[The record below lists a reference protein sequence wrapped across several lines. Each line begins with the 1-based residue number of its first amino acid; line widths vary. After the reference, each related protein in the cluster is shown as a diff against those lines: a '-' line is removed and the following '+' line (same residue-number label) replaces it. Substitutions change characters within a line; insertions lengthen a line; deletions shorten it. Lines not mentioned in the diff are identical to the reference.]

1 MAIDGVNGP
10 VNTGRRRFL
19 TATTA
24 VVGAVGAGIA
34 AVPFIKS
41 WNPSARAKLAGA
53 PVTADISG
61 LQEGQRLILEW
72 RGQPIWIVKR
82 SQAVLQ
88 ALPTLDEYLRDPDS
102 ANPDQ
107 QPEYVREA
115 NPKLRSLKPEI
126 SVLVGVLGQ
135 RVAQVAVQGR
145 QRFQDRLGALDDPD
159 RLAAPLE
166 AQALP
171 FLQGADVGHHRGAG
185 QAGPG
190 AGVPRLDERHCGET
204 DADGTHRNGGGGQ
217 EPASTRVGGLV
228 DLIVGHP
235 ALRKSSAGS
244 VGCLHPYPCADQDAD
259 AKDGEV

>member
-82 SQAVLQ
+82 SKAILD
-88 ALPTLDEYLRDPDS
+88 ALPTLDANLRDPES
-102 ANPDQ
+102 KNTEQ
-107 QPEYVREA
+107 QPSYIKGET
-115 NPKLRSLKPEI
+115 RSLKPEI
-126 SVLVGVLGQ
+126 SVLVGLCTHLGCSPEM
-135 RVAQVAVQGR
+135 AAEIKPEPY
-145 QRFQDRLGALDDPD
+145 DPD
-159 RLAAPLE
+159 WKGGYFCPCHKSR
-166 AQALP
+166 
-171 FLQGADVGHHRGAG
+171 FDMAG
-185 QAGPG
+185 RVFQ
-190 AGVPRLDERHCGET
+190 GVPAPTNLVVPPHYYENDTTIVVGLDPQ
-204 DADGTHRNGGGGQ
+204 GG
-217 EPASTRVGGLV
+217 A
-228 DLIVGHP
+228 
-235 ALRKSSAGS
+235 
-244 VGCLHPYPCADQDAD
+244 
-259 AKDGEV
+259 

>member
-82 SQAVLQ
+82 SKAVLD
-88 ALPTLDEYLRDPDS
+88 ALPTLDANLRDPQS
-102 ANPDQ
+102 ENLDQ
-107 QPEYVREA
+107 QPAYIKGVT
-115 NPKLRSLKPEI
+115 RSLKPEI
-126 SVLVGVLGQ
+126 SVLVGLCTHLGCSPEMVAKIGPAPFDPEWKGGYFCPCHKSRFDMAG
-135 RVAQVAVQGR
+135 RVFQGVPAPTNLVVPPHYYEN
-145 QRFQDRLGALDDPD
+145 DTTIVVGLDP
-159 RLAAPLE
+159 
-166 AQALP
+166 
-171 FLQGADVGHHRGAG
+171 QGA
-185 QAGPG
+185 
-190 AGVPRLDERHCGET
+190 
-204 DADGTHRNGGGGQ
+204 
-217 EPASTRVGGLV
+217 
-228 DLIVGHP
+228 
-235 ALRKSSAGS
+235 
-244 VGCLHPYPCADQDAD
+244 
-259 AKDGEV
+259 

>member
-82 SQAVLQ
+82 SKAILD
-88 ALPTLDEYLRDPDS
+88 ALPTLDANLRDPQS
-102 ANPDQ
+102 ANKDQ
-107 QPEYVREA
+107 QPSYITGET
-115 NPKLRSLKPEI
+115 RSIKPEI
-126 SVLVGVLGQ
+126 SVLVGLCTHLGCSPEMAAEIKPEPYDPNWKGGYFCPCHKSRFDMAG
-135 RVAQVAVQGR
+135 RVFQGVPAPTNLVVPPHYYEN
-145 QRFQDRLGALDDPD
+145 DTTIVVGLDP
-159 RLAAPLE
+159 
-166 AQALP
+166 
-171 FLQGADVGHHRGAG
+171 QGA
-185 QAGPG
+185 
-190 AGVPRLDERHCGET
+190 
-204 DADGTHRNGGGGQ
+204 
-217 EPASTRVGGLV
+217 
-228 DLIVGHP
+228 
-235 ALRKSSAGS
+235 
-244 VGCLHPYPCADQDAD
+244 
-259 AKDGEV
+259 

>member
-82 SQAVLQ
+82 SKAILE
-88 ALPTLDEYLRDPDS
+88 ALPTLDSHLRDPES
-102 ANPDQ
+102 KNPDQ
-107 QPEYVREA
+107 QPAYVLEA
-115 NPKLRSLKPEI
+115 NPELRSLKPEI
-126 SVLVGVLGQ
+126 LVLVGLCTHLGCSPEMAAEIRPEPFDPEWKGGYFCPCHKSRFDMAG
-135 RVAQVAVQGR
+135 RVFQGVPAPTN
-145 QRFQDRLGALDDPD
+145 LVVPPHHYADDNTIVIGVDP
-159 RLAAPLE
+159 
-166 AQALP
+166 
-171 FLQGADVGHHRGAG
+171 QGA
-185 QAGPG
+185 
-190 AGVPRLDERHCGET
+190 
-204 DADGTHRNGGGGQ
+204 
-217 EPASTRVGGLV
+217 
-228 DLIVGHP
+228 
-235 ALRKSSAGS
+235 
-244 VGCLHPYPCADQDAD
+244 
-259 AKDGEV
+259 

>member
-82 SQAVLQ
+82 SKAVLD
-88 ALPTLDEYLRDPDS
+88 ALPTLDANLRDPKS
-102 ANPDQ
+102 ENLDQ
-107 QPEYVREA
+107 QPAYIKGVT
-115 NPKLRSLKPEI
+115 RSLKPEI
-126 SVLVGVLGQ
+126 SVLVGLCTHLGCSPEMAAEIKPEPYDPNWKGGYFCPCHKSRFDMAG
-135 RVAQVAVQGR
+135 RVFQGVPAPTNLVVPPHYYEN
-145 QRFQDRLGALDDPD
+145 DTTIVVGLDP
-159 RLAAPLE
+159 
-166 AQALP
+166 
-171 FLQGADVGHHRGAG
+171 QGA
-185 QAGPG
+185 
-190 AGVPRLDERHCGET
+190 
-204 DADGTHRNGGGGQ
+204 
-217 EPASTRVGGLV
+217 
-228 DLIVGHP
+228 
-235 ALRKSSAGS
+235 
-244 VGCLHPYPCADQDAD
+244 
-259 AKDGEV
+259 